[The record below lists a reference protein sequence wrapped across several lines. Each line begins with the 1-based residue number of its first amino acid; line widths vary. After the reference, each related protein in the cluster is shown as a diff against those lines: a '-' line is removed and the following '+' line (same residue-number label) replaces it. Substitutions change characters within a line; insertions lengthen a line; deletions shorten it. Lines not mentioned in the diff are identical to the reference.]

1 MMISTKGRYA
11 LRVLVDMAEHPSS
24 DNIPLKEIAERQ
36 EISEKYL
43 ENIVKDLVKAGIIK
57 GLRGKGGGYQLNRAP
72 DQINVYDV
80 ICLMEGTLA
89 PVACLEAEKPPCRR
103 MSDCRTLALWKGLD
117 DAVHSYL
124 SAYTVAD
131 LMQKESDG
139 FDYVI

>member
-24 DNIPLKEIAERQ
+24 ANIPLKEIAERQ

-43 ENIVKDLVKAGIIK
+43 ENIVKALVKAGVIK
-57 GLRGKGGGYQLNRAP
+57 GLRGKGGGYQLNMAP

-80 ICLMEGTLA
+80 VCIMEGTLA
-89 PVACLEAEKPPCRR
+89 PVACLEAETPPCMR
-103 MSDCRTLALWKGLD
+103 MAECRTLELWKGLD
-117 DAVHSYL
+117 EAVRTYL
-124 SAYTVAD
+124 SAYTIED
-131 LMQKESDG
+131 LMQKETDG